1 MLVFFFINCVRVL
14 GIHGGNSGDGGDE
27 REREINIFYCV

>member
-1 MLVFFFINCVRVL
+1 MSRRIYL